1 MAHFL
6 RFGRRVPV
14 PSTLQISHELRGL
27 SADENARRFCAAEDG
42 LSNTATWEEIID
54 HRGRASVRLD

>member
-27 SADENARRFCAAEDG
+27 SADENARRSCAAEDG
-42 LSNTATWEEIID
+42 LSDTATWEEIIG
-54 HRGRASVRLD
+54 HRGRVCVRLE